1 VVAVTVP
8 RKISTIE
15 ELVSK
20 RRLQKQRPQ
29 SRETVLG
36 LCPGKGGSWS
46 SETNHD
52 MRTALRPAL
61 FISKWSLHKQRP
73 QSPKLFCVRVLV
85 KMDLLARKQSKID
98 VQHEICPWLSPDDY
112 RFCSCS

>member
-29 SRETVLG
+29 SRETVMG

-73 QSPKLFCVRVLV
+73 QSPKTIL
-85 KMDLLARKQSKID
+85 
-98 VQHEICPWLSPDDY
+98 
-112 RFCSCS
+112 CSCAGEDGSSRSETKQDR